1 MLRVVD
7 FRDVVATLDGWPAL
21 AGLTCVVERGEI
33 VHVVGPNGAGKSTFL
48 RACAGLVPVR
58 AGSAEVL
65 GVDLVRD
72 RTGARARIGLLSHAN
87 GLYADL
93 TAREHV
99 AFWVRTAGAP
109 GADVDA
115 ALHAMDLRGALAD
128 RRVGRMSA
136 GERRRTALA
145 VLLARRAEL
154 WLLDEPHAG
163 LDAASR
169 DALDATLRRARDAGA
184 TVVFASH
191 EAERATVVAT
201 RTLRIAGGV
210 AA

>member
-21 AGLTCVVERGEI
+21 AGLTCTVERGEI

-48 RACAGLVPVR
+48 RACAGLVPLR
-58 AGSAEVL
+58 AGAASVL
-65 GVDLVRD
+65 GVDLARD
-72 RTGARARIGLLSHAN
+72 RAGARARVGLLAHAN
-87 GLYADL
+87 GLYLDL
-93 TAREHV
+93 TARENV
-99 AFWVRTAGAP
+99 AFWARATGAAAADAGA
-109 GADVDA
+109 ALA
-115 ALHAMDLRGALAD
+115 AMGVEGALAD

-163 LDAASR
+163 LDAAAR

-191 EAERATVVAT
+191 ESERASAVAT
-201 RTLRIAGGV
+201 RTLRIAGG
-210 AA
+210 AAA